1 MKKFFLTVVIAT
13 VALTASINANANVTS
28 EGEAT
33 IMEIASNL
41 NPENAYIYT
50 AMCQRFL
57 NEAEQIANSE
67 KLSDVQK
74 QNRMSNLTSIYMDR
88 FSQIL
93 DTWQTMTTIQELLK

>member
-1 MKKFFLTVVIAT
+1 MKKVILTAIVSVL
-13 VALTASINANANVTS
+13 ALTASINANARVTS

-33 IMEIASNL
+33 IVEIASNL
-41 NPENAYIYT
+41 SPENAYIYT

-57 NEAEQIANSE
+57 NESEQIANSE

-74 QNRMSNLTSIYMDR
+74 QNRLSNLTSLYMDR

>member
-1 MKKFFLTVVIAT
+1 MKKVILTAIVSVL
-13 VALTASINANANVTS
+13 ALTASINANARVTS

-50 AMCQRFL
+50 TMCQRFL
-57 NEAEQIANSE
+57 NESEQIVNSE